1 MNGSHTALIM
11 RKGHS
16 LRYAVA
22 WNSSRGEQF
31 SSVPPGEHSFLL
43 SDLGDGVARVTAFN
57 SAGSSPPSSVWVP
70 EASPVATDRVSGSGG
85 GFNLSWPASA
95 GAICGYIVEWGP
107 AHQQDWRVEWMKV
120 PHPSASIPPKHFQ
133 AGVRYLL
140 SIYACSQGRPHLL
153 ARKEGYAEE
162 MAPNKTVQK
171 LEGNPSGSG
180 VQFHWDMVPPEGQ
193 HGFICGYHIYLNS
206 SSGYK
211 YEENIKNPDARDYT
225 MRNVPPGWCTFKVT
239 AYNSAGEGP
248 EATLQYLVP
257 VTESACRLIFST
269 LSAMAFYLIFTI
281 ICYQKRNWIKETL
294 FPIISKPRVPQ
305 DLSTPT
311 MFSSQTLDLEKCP
324 YDRVEVFLSNEDSG
338 EVPGEENGWSMCSPD
353 SSSTPLMRCYQQA
366 PSRTSHWCVPQA
378 HPASPSG
385 ITSTLLQPPRAPPQ
399 PALSSGQYQ
408 PQGSAENGPQGS
420 TENGPQGS
428 GQYQPQGSV
437 ENGPQGSV
445 ENGPQGSV
453 ENGPQGSALL
463 VDDGYQP
470 QGSVENG
477 PQGSAEN
484 GPQGSV
490 ENGPQGSVENGPQGS
505 ATAQLPLQVDDGYQ
519 PFPSLSTASPGPGGL
534 DTPTSANSFTFLLG
548 GASVSPASANPVRV
562 NRPLPHK
569 NYTNPTYQPIDY
581 THM

>member
-1 MNGSHTALIM
+1 
-11 RKGHS
+11 
-16 LRYAVA
+16 
-22 WNSSRGEQF
+22 
-31 SSVPPGEHSFLL
+31 
-43 SDLGDGVARVTAFN
+43 
-57 SAGSSPPSSVWVP
+57 
-70 EASPVATDRVSGSGG
+70 
-85 GFNLSWPASA
+85 
-95 GAICGYIVEWGP
+95 
-107 AHQQDWRVEWMKV
+107 
-120 PHPSASIPPKHFQ
+120 
-133 AGVRYLL
+133 
-140 SIYACSQGRPHLL
+140 
-153 ARKEGYAEE
+153 
-162 MAPNKTVQK
+162 
-171 LEGNPSGSG
+171 
-180 VQFHWDMVPPEGQ
+180 
-193 HGFICGYHIYLNS
+193 
-206 SSGYK
+206 
-211 YEENIKNPDARDYT
+211 
-225 MRNVPPGWCTFKVT
+225 MRNVPPGWYTFKVK
-239 AYNSAGEGP
+239 AYNSAGAGP
-248 EATLQYLVP
+248 EATLYYRVP

-294 FPIISKPRVPQ
+294 FPIIPKPRVPQ

-420 TENGPQGS
+420 AENGPQGS

-445 ENGPQGSV
+445 ENGPQGSGQYQYQPQGSGQYQPQGSAENGPQGSVENGPQGSVENGPQGSAKNGPQGSV

-477 PQGSAEN
+477 PQGSGQYQYQPQGSGQYQPQGSAENGPQGSVENGPQGSVENGPQGSAENGPQGSVENGPQGSALLVDDGYQPQGSVEN

-562 NRPLPHK
+562 NRPLPHR